1 VADRTFQTA
10 AREEQTF
17 QIGERRLS
25 QHFRGIFEGF
35 RYYDNLRHHRKTTW
49 EVAVKIKVLLATMLC
64 VGWAL
69 QGVSPASAQPHGYP
83 DKPIRVVIPFP
94 AGGPTDG
101 MARIVAERLGTVLG
115 QSIVVENR
123 GGGAG
128 GSIGARFVADSPPDG
143 YTILITPGGSLTSG
157 PAVHK
162 EKIGYDPT
170 KAFTAVAQLIE
181 TPDIMSVRPDLPIKN
196 VAELVAYAK
205 AHPGKLSW
213 GSQGF
218 GTAPHL
224 LAEMFKLESGTNI
237 VHVPYRGTAPMLA
250 AILAGDIQIIMDPAT
265 TSLVHIQAGKLR
277 PIMIAGSERFAKLPN
292 VPTSAEV
299 GFPKLNSPFWLGVV
313 APAGTPPAIV
323 NKLNAAFRDALSQ
336 PKTRERL
343 AALGAEIKIGTPQDF
358 QNMLTRELKLWSDI
372 VDAAGIKVE

>member
-1 VADRTFQTA
+1 
-10 AREEQTF
+10 
-17 QIGERRLS
+17 
-25 QHFRGIFEGF
+25 
-35 RYYDNLRHHRKTTW
+35 
-49 EVAVKIKVLLATMLC
+49 
-64 VGWAL
+64 
-69 QGVSPASAQPHGYP
+69 
-83 DKPIRVVIPFP
+83 
-94 AGGPTDG
+94 
-101 MARIVAERLGTVLG
+101 
-115 QSIVVENR
+115 
-123 GGGAG
+123 
-128 GSIGARFVADSPPDG
+128 
-143 YTILITPGGSLTSG
+143 
-157 PAVHK
+157 
-162 EKIGYDPT
+162 
-170 KAFTAVAQLIE
+170 
-181 TPDIMSVRPDLPIKN
+181 MSVRPDLPIKS